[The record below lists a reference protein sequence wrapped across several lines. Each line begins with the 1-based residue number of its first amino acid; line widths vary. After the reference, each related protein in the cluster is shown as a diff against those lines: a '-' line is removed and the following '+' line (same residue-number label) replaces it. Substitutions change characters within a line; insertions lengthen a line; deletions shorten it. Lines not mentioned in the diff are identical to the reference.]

1 MGATI
6 KTTKQAH
13 MDALI
18 ELVETLRGD
27 NGCPWDRQQ
36 TPRSISVHMIEEVYE
51 LIEAIDLE
59 NPDHI
64 CEELGDVLFH
74 ICFLADIYQ
83 ERGHFD
89 IADVVCHIIEKM
101 TRRHPHVF
109 SDARLDNADEVIE
122 QWDAIKLKEKKIDQD
137 GSLLDSVPGSLP
149 ALMRAYTMTKKSEK
163 AGFDWENVSGVMEKL
178 DEELAELKIE
188 IDKDHK
194 DSIEMEY
201 GDVLF
206 TLVNMARFLDI
217 HPETA
222 LNSAIRRFEDRF
234 KHLEKVISK
243 SGRSFESM
251 SQDDMDLIWDAYKEK
266 RKL

>member
-1 MGATI
+1 
-6 KTTKQAH
+6 

-27 NGCPWDRQQ
+27 TGCPWDRKQ
-36 TPRSISVHMIEEVYE
+36 TPQSMSVHLIEEIYE

-74 ICFLADIYQ
+74 IFFLANIYQ
-83 ERGHFD
+83 EKGHFD

-109 SDARLDNADEVIE
+109 SDAKVDNADEVIE
-122 QWDAIKLKEKKIDQD
+122 QWNAIKLKEKNGDPD
-137 GSLLDSVPGSLP
+137 VSLLDSVPGSLP
-149 ALMRAYTMTKKSEK
+149 ALMRAYKMTKRAEK

-178 DEELAELKIE
+178 DEELAELKVE
-188 IDKDHK
+188 IDKNDK
-194 DSIEMEY
+194 DRIEMEY

-206 TLVNMARFLDI
+206 TLVNIARFLDI

-222 LNSAIRRFEDRF
+222 LNSAIRKFEDRF
-234 KHLEKVISK
+234 KNLEKVISK
-243 SGRSFESM
+243 SGRSFGSV
-251 SQDDMDLIWDAYKEK
+251 SQNDMDLIWDTHKTITD
-266 RKL
+266 